1 MKKTRLLSIALI
13 AMTACTNKP
22 ASIEERLNEAFGN
35 IPLYGHQD
43 DLMYGHEWNSADG
56 IDKLMERSDV
66 KDVCGKYP
74 AILGLDLGHIE
85 LGDSCNLDGND
96 FDLMAE
102 AARQHHARG
111 GIISLSWHLDN
122 PATGGSSWDNSDS
135 SVVRRILP
143 DGDLHD
149 KFRAWTD
156 RVCDWIESLKDED
169 GKQIPVIW
177 RPFHEHTGGWFWWG
191 SSCCTPEE
199 YNALWKMLY
208 EQMVNER
215 GLREMVWAISPSSS
229 NRELFAER
237 YPGDEMVDLVG
248 VDHYAYLAPGQSQEE
263 ADEAYIESTRELMAW
278 LKEFAQ
284 AHGKPYALTETGLEG
299 LNSAQWWTGV
309 LQKAIEG
316 SGICYVLTWRN
327 SSREDQRNHFY
338 APFPG
343 QTSADDFCKWID
355 EGKIKM
361 LD

>member
-22 ASIEERLNEAFGN
+22 ASIEERLIEASGN

-96 FDLMAE
+96 FALMAE
-102 AARQHHARG
+102 AARQHHSRG

-149 KFRAWTD
+149 KFRVWTD
-156 RVCDWIESLKDED
+156 RVCDWIESLKDEN
-169 GKQIPVIW
+169 GNQIPVIW

-191 SSCCTPEE
+191 ASCCIPEE

-229 NRELFAER
+229 NKELFAER
-237 YPGDEMVDLVG
+237 YPGDGYVDLVG

-263 ADEAYIESTRELMAW
+263 ADEAYIKSTRELLAW

-284 AHGKPYALTETGLEG
+284 AHRKPYALTETGLEG

-327 SSREDQRNHFY
+327 SSREDQRKHFY

-343 QTSADDFCKWID
+343 QESADDFCKWID